1 MKQRNPLTLLIIASL
16 ILIPAVYILNN
27 QQQQPPPNPLVTG
40 NTTIKIAAF
49 NIQIFGKTKR
59 AKPDVMNVL
68 TQIARQFD
76 IMLVQEIR
84 DSSETT
90 APYYLNL
97 INQQPGPTYAYIRSP
112 RVGRTSS
119 KEAYAYYYNTETIQH
134 INGTD
139 HIYNDT
145 YDVFEREPYIATF
158 TSGTFDFTL
167 VGIHTKPDDA
177 ENEIGNLTAVVSS
190 ILQLNPN
197 ETDIIVMGD
206 FNADGSYYDEEACTP
221 FRDDETWII
230 TNDMNTMTK
239 TDWTYDRIVHTN
251 QTSTHE
257 YKNNTATVYYFD
269 QEYNITDTTLI
280 KAVSDH
286 YPVYAEYYNDLP
298 DDD

>member
-1 MKQRNPLTLLIIASL
+1 MKQRNPPPLLTIASL
-16 ILIPAVYILNN
+16 ILITAVYILNN
-27 QQQQPPPNPLVTG
+27 QQQPPPNPPPESPPNPPVTG

-59 AKPDVMNVL
+59 AKQDLMNVL

-76 IMLVQEIR
+76 ITRARV
-84 DSSETT
+84 D
-90 APYYLNL
+90 L
-97 INQQPGPTYAYIRSP
+97 INQQQGPPYAYIRSP

-119 KEAYAYYYNTETIQH
+119 KEAYAYFYNTETIQY

-177 ENEIGNLTAVVSS
+177 ENEIGNLTVVVSS

-197 ETDIIVMGD
+197 ETDIIVMRD

-221 FRDDETWII
+221 FRDGETWII
-230 TNDMNTMTK
+230 TNDMDTMTK

-257 YKNNTATVYYFD
+257 YKNNTAAVYYFD
-269 QEYNITDTTLI
+269 QEYNIADTTLI
-280 KAVSDH
+280 TAVSDH
-286 YPVYAEYYNDLP
+286 YPMYAEYYNDLP